1 MKLLKELNE
10 PELLDEP
17 ISDNPVL
24 DDMGSLKGFSK
35 IDSDSASGNDEIN
48 LNRQGMI
55 RTVKNSHLIYKR
67 ENDTNR
73 YDELW
78 QYKSKENGIYHDI
91 DIKNDILAGTDI
103 PLNSLTSDDGEQY
116 YDIWNSGNVVFL
128 KIYNLQN

>member
-1 MKLLKELNE
+1 MKLLKELKE
-10 PELLDEP
+10 PELNDESM
-17 ISDNPVL
+17 SDNSSL

-35 IDSDSASGNDEIN
+35 IDSTSENGETN

-55 RTVKNSHLIYKR
+55 RTVKNAHLIYKR

-103 PLNSLTSDDGEQY
+103 PLNSLTSDDGEQRY
-116 YDIWNSGNVVFL
+116 ELWNSGNIIFL